1 MNVIKPQNKTA
12 YVAKAKEQDKNK
24 VTAKI
29 QRGGDLRS
37 AKSGGPKANG
47 SL

>member
-1 MNVIKPQNKTA
+1 MNVIKPQNKSA
-12 YVAKAKEQDKNK
+12 YVANAKEQSKNK
-24 VTAKI
+24 VNAKI

-37 AKSGGPKANG
+37 AKTGGPKANG